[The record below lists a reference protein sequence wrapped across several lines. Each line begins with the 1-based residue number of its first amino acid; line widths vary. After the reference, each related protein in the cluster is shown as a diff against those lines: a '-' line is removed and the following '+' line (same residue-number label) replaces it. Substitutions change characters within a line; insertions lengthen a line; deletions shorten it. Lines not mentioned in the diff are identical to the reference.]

1 MIFLDTNVAIAAL
14 NDRPER
20 VARTLAT
27 RLSAGEHVA
36 ISAIVLFEL
45 WYGIARSSRR
55 QDNTDQLG
63 RLLSAAIEIVPFV
76 QADAQVAGEI
86 RASLRASGT
95 PIGPYDVLI
104 AGQALR
110 HCATLATVNGREFAR
125 VPGLRWED
133 WSTAA

>member
-1 MIFLDTNVAIAAL
+1 MIFLDTSVAIAVL
-14 NDRPER
+14 SDRPER
-20 VARTLAT
+20 VATMLAA

-45 WYGIARSSRR
+45 WYGIAKSSRR

-95 PIGPYDVLI
+95 PIGPYHVLI

-110 HCATLATVNGREFAR
+110 HGATLVTANGRDFAR